1 MEFMADRFATQFE
14 IGGSLKRKKLEEFI
28 SILQSDGFGL
38 NYEDAT
44 AEAMTAEAERC
55 SKEGEPLIVSAL
67 EIAWGDVDST
77 QEFCQK
83 HKLPFIKRVDGKFEY
98 NGDITWWQPGLRR
111 PETWEDTDKEANK
124 VMISL
129 EALRKKRRSR
139 KTLAQVIK
147 ELEKV
152 APPTG
157 NFQITI

>member
-1 MEFMADRFATQFE
+1 M
-14 IGGSLKRKKLEEFI
+14 
-28 SILQSDGFGL
+28 
-38 NYEDAT
+38 
-44 AEAMTAEAERC
+44 
-55 SKEGEPLIVSAL
+55 
-67 EIAWGDVDST
+67 
-77 QEFCQK
+77 
-83 HKLPFIKRVDGKFEY
+83 DGKFEY
-98 NGDITWWQPGLRR
+98 NGDITWWQPGMRR

-129 EALRKKRRSR
+129 ESLRKKRRSR